1 MPTTQLIVRDV
12 ERDEMHDCLALY
24 IAVMGLRPEDGGINV
39 RLLTALRANGGLV
52 VGAFADDL
60 LVGFAYSFLGRDASA
75 SEYQYSQLAVVD
87 AAWQGKGVGR
97 RLKQGQRERCLAG
110 GLTRMRWA
118 FDPLKIRNGHF
129 NLSVLGA
136 ELIAF
141 VPNMYGDLGF
151 GVDAGTHHTDRCIVE
166 WDLQKAHE
174 RGPIGLRDLPSALDV
189 GSPLH
194 RADDVLLPV
203 PVDWDGYRTEHSE
216 RAASRLIAEY
226 RTAFARLLTDGWVGV
241 RCESGGDG
249 VAVYQF
255 QRPEAAAA

>member
-12 ERDEMHDCLALY
+12 ERDEMADCLALY
-24 IAVMGLRPEDGGINV
+24 SGVMGLRPDDGGINV

-60 LVGFAYSFLGRDASA
+60 MVGFAYSFLGRDEAGW
-75 SEYQYSQLAVVD
+75 EYQYSQLAVVEAD
-87 AAWQGKGVGR
+87 WQGKGVGR
-97 RLKQGQRERCLAG
+97 RLKQGQRERCLANG
-110 GLTRMRWA
+110 VTRMRWA

-136 ELIAF
+136 DLIAL
-141 VPNMYGDLGF
+141 VPDMYGDRGF
-151 GVDAGTHHTDRCIVE
+151 GIDAGTHHTDRCIVE
-166 WDLQKAHE
+166 WNLHDAHE

-189 GSPLH
+189 GSLLY
-194 RADDVLLPV
+194 RAKDVLLPV
-203 PVDWDGYRTEHSE
+203 PVDWGGYRAEHSE
-216 RAASRLIAEY
+216 RAAARLIADY
-226 RTAFARLLTDGWVGV
+226 RTAFTRVLAEGWVGV